1 MKTKQKKQ
9 FTVLSDEDLEQ
20 VHGGLDPYCKAKDEE
35 GKCVET
41 PTLETPNG
49 LIDPGGHS
57 PAF

>member
-1 MKTKQKKQ
+1 MKQKKQ
-9 FTVLSDEDLEQ
+9 LRELSEDDLEQ
-20 VHGGLDPYCKAKDEE
+20 VHGGLDPYCKAKDAE